1 MVALTQAIKDLIA
14 KTDLFPLATASP
26 DGVPNVVPIR
36 YLHVA
41 DDQTLWLTDNYLN
54 KTLANLRANPRAA
67 LYVWSPA
74 EGQCFQIKGEV
85 ELRSD
90 GPEYEAMRNLVLRKK
105 PDLPARSL
113 VILHVTEVYDCMPG
127 PDAGRRAL

>member
-1 MVALTQAIKDLIA
+1 MVALTPVIKDLIA
-14 KTDLFPLATASP
+14 KTDLFPVATASS
-26 DGVPNVVPIR
+26 DGIPNVVPIR

-54 KTLANLRANPRAA
+54 KTLANLRANPQAA
-67 LYVWSPA
+67 LYVWSPEA
-74 EGQCFQIKGEV
+74 GQCFQIKGQV
-85 ELRSD
+85 ELRAR
-90 GPEYEAMRNLVLRKK
+90 GPEYEAMRTLVLQKK

-127 PDAGRRAL
+127 LDAGRRVL